1 MKSTLVQ
8 LLNRLVLLTGIVFVI
23 APVQAGESVG
33 PGVGGEIYPITLET
47 ALRLADERNTEIAIQ
62 LEEVKQRVLDH
73 QAAYLEWLPTLRAGG
88 SYVNQDGALQE
99 TNGRVGDVNRNAR
112 YAGLGAGA
120 VGSGAPLLPGASLEI
135 DLAEALFHPLATKQM
150 KVASEAASDVTH
162 ARVLLQV
169 AEAYYRLVR
178 AHQAVAIATEAK
190 GEADKLADVTSDFAE
205 TGEGLVADAE
215 RAAVESLLM
224 AEEIEQSRGELAVA
238 STQLARLLRLDD
250 AIRLEPAD
258 GVIAPLTMVDVDEGE
273 AECLALALTQR
284 PELLEHRALVD
295 AAKTALKERKFGPLI
310 PKVRAAYSYG
320 DFRGGPG
327 SGPDN
332 SGQRHDVGVA
342 LYWQLD
348 GLGFLNRNET
358 KRQASQLKQ
367 SELRREQIVSDIIS
381 EVRSAHALMESA
393 ERRMTITRSAVSR
406 ARKANTLNQERIFE
420 NQGLPLE
427 SLQAMQAMARAE
439 ELNLRAAMDYNLAQL
454 RLFVATGGDLVQ
466 GEGGKAP
473 VMDPHTAK

>member
-1 MKSTLVQ
+1 MNSNLALL
-8 LLNRLVLLTGIVFVI
+8 LLNRLVLLTGIVFLI
-23 APVQAGESVG
+23 APVQAGDSVG
-33 PGVGGEIYPITLET
+33 PGGSGGVYPITLET

-62 LEEVKQRVLDH
+62 LEYVKQRVLA
-73 QAAYLEWLPTLRAGG
+73 QEAAYLEWLPTLRAGG

-99 TNGRVGDVNRNAR
+99 TNGQVGDVNRNAR

-120 VGSGAPLLPGASLEI
+120 VGSGVPLLPGASIEI
-135 DLAEALFHPLATKQM
+135 DLAEALFQPLAAKQL

-178 AHQAVAIATEAK
+178 AHQAVAIAKEAK
-190 GEADKLADVTSDFAE
+190 GEADKLAEVTGDFAE
-205 TGEGLVADAE
+205 TGEGLLADAE

-258 GVIAPLTMVDVDEGE
+258 GVIAPLTMVSAEEGE
-273 AECLALALTQR
+273 AECMALALTQR

-320 DFRGGPG
+320 DFKGG
-327 SGPDN
+327 SGSAPSN
-332 SGQRHDVGVA
+332 SGDRHDVGVA

-348 GLGFLNRNET
+348 GLGFRNRNET
-358 KRQASQLKQ
+358 KRQESRLKQ
-367 SELRREQIVSDIIS
+367 SELRREQIVSDIIA
-381 EVRSAHALMESA
+381 EVRSAHASMESA
-393 ERRMTITRSAVSR
+393 ERRMSITRSAVSR
-406 ARKANTLNQERIFE
+406 ARKANSLNQERIFE

-439 ELNLRAAMDYNLAQL
+439 ELNLRAATDYNLAQL
-454 RLFVATGGDLVQ
+454 RLFVATGGNLAVK
-466 GEGGKAP
+466 GEGVAGEPRMGTK
-473 VMDPHTAK
+473 